1 MKILITGA
9 GGMLGT
15 DLSSRLS
22 SKHEVLGVGRKPAPH
37 LRIPFQAA
45 DVSRPETVINLFR
58 SFKPEMV
65 LHAAA
70 MTDVDRC
77 EVERKEALCGN
88 FDATRLVTEAVNQ
101 TRGLLIFFSTDYVF
115 DGTKT
120 GPYVETDIP
129 HPVNIYG
136 ETKLLAERYLLIRA
150 RRFLILRTSWTFGK
164 HGNNFPKKI
173 LKQAETG
180 KTIEVLSDQIGSPT
194 FTGDLARAVTEM
206 IEIMSRNEKK
216 IENQVLHVANEGQVS
231 RYEFA
236 RTLLKRR
243 GFPVRLV
250 KPATGEQVKR
260 PARRPKNSTMSTAK
274 LNETWGIRLRSWDEA
289 LQSFLQE
296 EEAEVNAKRA
306 A

>member
-22 SKHEVLGVGRKPAPH
+22 SQHEVLGVGRKPAPH
-37 LRIPFQAA
+37 LRIPFQTA
-45 DVSRPETVINLFR
+45 DVSQPETVINLFR
-58 SFKPEMV
+58 SFKPNMV

-77 EVERKEALCGN
+77 EVERKEALSGN
-88 FDATRLVTEAVNQ
+88 FDATRLIAEAVNQ
-101 TRGLLIFFSTDYVF
+101 TKGLLTFFSTDYVF

-120 GPYVETDIP
+120 GPYIETDIP
-129 HPVNIYG
+129 HPINIYG

-150 RRFLILRTSWTFGK
+150 RRFLILRTSWTFGR

-173 LKQAETG
+173 LKQAEAG
-180 KTIEVLSDQIGSPT
+180 QPMEVLSDQIGSPT
-194 FTGDLARAVTEM
+194 FTGDLAQAVTEM
-206 IEIMSRNEKK
+206 IEMMSQNEKK
-216 IENQVLHVANEGQVS
+216 NENQIYHIANEGQVS

-236 RTLLKRR
+236 RALLKKR
-243 GFPVRLV
+243 GYPASLV
-250 KPATGEQVKR
+250 KPATCKQVKR
-260 PARRPKNSTMSTAK
+260 PALRPQNSTMSTAK
-274 LNETWGIRLRSWDEA
+274 FNEAWGIRLRSWDEA

-296 EEAEVNAKRA
+296 EEREVNAKRSA
-306 A
+306 